1 MSIIELTPSA
11 QERLKALLDR
21 EGKLSTHGLRLK
33 VVGGGCSGLQY
44 QLGFDDRVAPDHDS
58 EFHAGAV
65 RVIVDDKSAVYLA
78 GTVLDYVDTLQESG
92 FKIHNPNA
100 RSTCGCGQS
109 FGA

>member
-1 MSIIELTPSA
+1 MAIVQLTPA
-11 QERLKALLDR
+11 AEERVRSLLDR
-21 EGKLSTHGLRLK
+21 EGKLFSHGLRVK

-44 QLGFDDRVAPDHDS
+44 QLGFDDQVGEADN
-58 EFHAGAV
+58 EFKSGDV

-78 GTVLDYVDTLQESG
+78 GTVLDFVDTLQESG
-92 FKIHNPNA
+92 FKINNPNA

>member
-1 MSIIELTPSA
+1 V
-11 QERLKALLDR
+11 KALLDR
-21 EGKLSTHGLRLK
+21 EGKLESHGLRLK

-44 QLGFDDRVAPDHDS
+44 QLGFDDRIGEHDN
-58 EFHAGAV
+58 EFRAGEV

-92 FKIHNPNA
+92 FKIQNPNA
-100 RSTCGCGQS
+100 NSTCGCGQS